1 MKNQNYFIPYL
12 LIAILAFTTFNQC
25 QRANNAEKQTHSVA
39 NFLTDSIR
47 YYKNKHG
54 QEIALKSVLQGDK
67 NNLEILLSKQ
77 IDSTQQLKGLVE
89 KYKKVLSA
97 GNITTVTV
105 IDTIE
110 IPFEKPVE
118 FEFTRDFNA
127 KTDFYSI
134 NGISSNTGV
143 KINQIEIPNTLS
155 FVIGE
160 KKIGLFK
167 SDLRIE
173 AVNSNPY
180 IKTTGLDSYIYTQ
193 KQKRLGVSLY
203 AGYGINS
210 NLQITPQVGVGVSYS
225 LLQLF

>member
-12 LIAILAFTTFNQC
+12 LIAILAFTTLSQC
-25 QRANNAEKQTHSVA
+25 QRAINAEKQAHSVT
-39 NFLTDSIR
+39 NYLNDSIR
-47 YYKNKHG
+47 YYKNKYG

-67 NNLEILLSKQ
+67 NALQILLSKQ
-77 IDSTQQLKGLVE
+77 IDSTQQLKGLVS
-89 KYKKVLSA
+89 KYKKVLSS

-110 IPFEKPVE
+110 IPYEKPVE

-127 KTDFYSI
+127 KTGFYTI
-134 NGISSNTGV
+134 NGKSSNTGV

-160 KKIGLFK
+160 KKTGFFK
-167 SDLRIE
+167 KELRIE

-193 KQKRLGVSLY
+193 KQKRLGISVY
-203 AGYGINS
+203 AGYGLNA
-210 NLQITPQVGVGVSYS
+210 NFVATPQVGIGVSY
-225 LLQLF
+225 QIIRF